1 MRAVLRLY
9 STNDTWHKPPELESV
24 EVIERAGGGGGNAT
38 NGGGGGAAVQPRRI
52 RASQLPDTIA
62 IIVGPGGDLGLD
74 GGPTAFGDLITAPPG
89 LGADNGGTGGRSNM
103 RGGNGGG
110 PNQPGESVTSGV
122 VALLAGGG
130 GGAGSG
136 SIGGASG
143 LVPGGTSYPVLWQ
156 AGQTGGGGHTGQP
169 GGFPAGG
176 GGAGA
181 PGAAGLLTLIEYLFE
196 PTPTTP

>member
-9 STNDTWHKPPELESV
+9 SANGTWHKPTDLES
-24 EVIERAGGGGGNAT
+24 IEIIVRAGGGGGNAT
-38 NGGGGGAAVQPRRI
+38 DGGGGGAAVHPRRI

-62 IIVGPGGDLGLD
+62 ITVGPGGDLGND
-74 GGPTAFGDLITAPPG
+74 GGTTAFGDLITAPPG
-89 LGADNGGTGGRSNM
+89 LGADHGGTGGPSYI

-110 PNQPGESVTSGV
+110 PGQPGESVTSGV

-136 SIGGASG
+136 STGGASG
-143 LVPGGTSYPVLWQ
+143 LVPAGTSRPVLWE
-156 AGQTGGGGHTGQP
+156 AGQSGGGGHDRRP

-181 PGAAGLLTLIEYLFE
+181 HGAAGLLTLIEYLFE
-196 PTPTTP
+196 PPPTTS